1 MRGGWRAR
9 ETYSSGIGIDNK
21 GRSSSGARGERMP
34 GLGGWRGQGKAGS
47 MG

>member
-1 MRGGWRAR
+1 MQGGWRAR

-21 GRSSSGARGERMP
+21 GRSSSGARGKEC
-34 GLGGWRGQGKAGS
+34 LVWVDGGGRGKAGS